1 MCDSVVELLA
11 SICEAL
17 LSSPTTKIKMG
28 EGNLFFLFKNRDS
41 TCSLAGLQLTIQ
53 IRLALLSAS

>member
-17 LSSPTTKIKMG
+17 LSSPTTEIKMG
-28 EGNLFFLFKNRDS
+28 EGSLFFFFF
-41 TCSLAGLQLTIQ
+41 
-53 IRLALLSAS
+53 